1 MTNDGAGNILRGW
14 RGFLIFIL
22 IAVEEKSR
30 DNAETR
36 RAQRFAEKS
45 SEKRLALLRRA
56 GLKDQ
61 RYI

>member
-1 MTNDGAGNILRGW
+1 
-14 RGFLIFIL
+14 L
-22 IAVEEKSR
+22 IAVQEKSR

>member
-1 MTNDGAGNILRGW
+1 
-14 RGFLIFIL
+14 L
-22 IAVEEKSR
+22 IAIEEKNK

-45 SEKRLALLRRA
+45 SEKRA